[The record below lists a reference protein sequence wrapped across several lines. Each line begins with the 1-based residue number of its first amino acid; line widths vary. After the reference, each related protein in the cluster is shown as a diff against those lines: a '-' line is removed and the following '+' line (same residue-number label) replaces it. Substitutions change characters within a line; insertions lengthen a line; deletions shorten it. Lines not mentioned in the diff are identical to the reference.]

1 MLKTKSLW
9 VNSLKNVYGKPPR
22 KGGFLL
28 LTILIAASNF
38 GCEKNQYQC
47 TYYARGVIRQLSG
60 ITCTYA
66 IEYQPTY
73 EYFIPTNL
81 TDIPFS
87 IYDGQKVKFDYV
99 DEAVSGGGCSAGRS
113 VKLLC
118 IEEDL

>member
-1 MLKTKSLW
+1 MLKTKLQW
-9 VNSLKNVYGKPPR
+9 ANTHFNLFGKPPR

-28 LTILIAASNF
+28 LLTAFAAFNF

-47 TYYARGVIRQLSG
+47 TYYAKGVIRQLSG
-60 ITCTYA
+60 ISCTYA

-87 IYDGQKVKFDYV
+87 IYDGQKVKFDFV
-99 DEAVSGGGCSAGRS
+99 DEAVAGGGCSAGRS

>member
-1 MLKTKSLW
+1 MQKIKSQW
-9 VNSLKNVYGKPPR
+9 VNSLIKLYGKPPR

-28 LTILIAASNF
+28 LIAFVVSTNF
-38 GCEKNQYQC
+38 GCEKTQYQC
-47 TYYARGVIRQLSG
+47 TYYAKGVIRQLSG

-81 TDIPFS
+81 ADIPFS
-87 IYDGQKVKFDYV
+87 IYDGQKVKFDFV
-99 DEAVSGGGCSAGRS
+99 DEATSGGGCSAGRS

-118 IEEDL
+118 IEEDI